1 MRWIPCVTLYYL
13 LSTQLCGTWGG
24 PGPTGLYLPRLL
36 KGQLSSLRS
45 KLETKTGGSLKKEEI
60 LYRPTLGSGSKVAVL
75 VAQLCPTLR
84 PHWMVARQAPLSMGF
99 SREEYWSGFPF
110 PSPEGLPDPG
120 IEPGSP
126 ALAGGLF
133 TVSATGKI
141 RRRGLITEQ
150 AETEWTVAVVS
161 RLPRILLSC
170 LARNSPN
177 GWSLQV
183 VYSWQAR
190 SRLVFISLSFK

>member
-75 VAQLCPTLR
+75 VAQSCPTLCDPIGWWPAR
-84 PHWMVARQAPLSMGF
+84 LLCPWDSPGKNTGVGFHSLLRRVFPTQGRNPGLLHWQVDSLPSQPQGRS
-99 SREEYWSGFPF
+99 EE
-110 PSPEGLPDPG
+110 EG
-120 IEPGSP
+120 
-126 ALAGGLF
+126 
-133 TVSATGKI
+133 
-141 RRRGLITEQ
+141 
-150 AETEWTVAVVS
+150 
-161 RLPRILLSC
+161 
-170 LARNSPN
+170 
-177 GWSLQV
+177 
-183 VYSWQAR
+183 
-190 SRLVFISLSFK
+190 